1 MASDPF
7 DFSDVLRTIENEID
21 EIMGDPVSATVLQL
35 SAVKFVEQNVYPYYG
50 NSARTEENGGKD
62 PFKSR
67 KYIRRLDD
75 GGLADPSNYE
85 VMKDRMKL
93 TLINN
98 THGNER
104 QPGESWTSG
113 PINDII
119 EEGVGYGWRHS
130 DIYMDQPAPRPFM
143 QDAID
148 YFVEDYLIPLIEA
161 KCFVFRAGG
170 GR

>member
-7 DFSDVLRTIENEID
+7 DFSDVFRDIENEID
-21 EIMGDPVSATVLQL
+21 AIMGDPMTATVLQL
-35 SAVKFVEQNVYPYYG
+35 SAVKFVEENVYPYYG
-50 NSARTEENGGKD
+50 STEEAKAFGDKD
-62 PFKSR
+62 PSR
-67 KYIRRLDD
+67 SNHYIRRLDN
-75 GGLADPSNYE
+75 GGLADPDNYE

-93 TLINN
+93 TIINN

-104 QPGESWTSG
+104 QPGERWTSG

-119 EEGVGYGWRHS
+119 EEGVGYGWEHS

-143 QDAID
+143 QDTID
-148 YFVEDYLIPLIEA
+148 YFMDDYLIPMIEA